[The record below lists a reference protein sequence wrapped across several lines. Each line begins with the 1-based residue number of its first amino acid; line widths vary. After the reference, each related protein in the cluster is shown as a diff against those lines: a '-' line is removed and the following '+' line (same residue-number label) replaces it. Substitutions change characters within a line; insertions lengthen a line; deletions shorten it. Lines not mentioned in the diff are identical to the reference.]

1 MRERIYHPKPSLGMA
16 AQFRLLIKNDQWL
29 ILGAVIAII
38 MFGGIIRNSV
48 AAYYAKYYLSG
59 GDAFNGAFVYSLI
72 KNMPLIEALKF
83 ASATAA
89 INITA
94 LGARGH
100 LATPSEVNL
109 FLSQHD

>member
-1 MRERIYHPKPSLGMA
+1 MMSLWDALRMNMMISYQELVRTFLRG
-16 AQFRLLIKNDQWL
+16 
-29 ILGAVIAII
+29 VIAVKGNEQVKIGSYTIPII
-38 MFGGIIRNSV
+38 DTTG
-48 AAYYAKYYLSG
+48 A
-59 GDAFNGAFVYSLI
+59 GDTFNGAFVYSLI

>member
-1 MRERIYHPKPSLGMA
+1 M
-16 AQFRLLIKNDQWL
+16 
-29 ILGAVIAII
+29 
-38 MFGGIIRNSV
+38 
-48 AAYYAKYYLSG
+48 
-59 GDAFNGAFVYSLI
+59 

-100 LATPSEVNL
+100 LPTPSEVNL

>member
-1 MRERIYHPKPSLGMA
+1 MR
-16 AQFRLLIKNDQWL
+16 DL
-29 ILGAVIAII
+29 ILQLSKSSIYSTKPIPIIDTTGA
-38 MFGGIIRNSV
+38 
-48 AAYYAKYYLSG
+48 
-59 GDAFNGAFVYSLI
+59 GDTFNGAFVYSLI

>member
-1 MRERIYHPKPSLGMA
+1 MA

-59 GDAFNGAFVYSLI
+59 GDAL
-72 KNMPLIEALKF
+72 
-83 ASATAA
+83 
-89 INITA
+89 
-94 LGARGH
+94 
-100 LATPSEVNL
+100 
-109 FLSQHD
+109 

>member
-1 MRERIYHPKPSLGMA
+1 MIAVKGNEQVQIGSYTIPVL
-16 AQFRLLIKNDQWL
+16 DTT
-29 ILGAVIAII
+29 GA
-38 MFGGIIRNSV
+38 
-48 AAYYAKYYLSG
+48 
-59 GDAFNGAFVYSLI
+59 GDTFNGAFIYSLI
-72 KNMPLIEALKF
+72 KNMSLIEALKF

-109 FLSQHD
+109 FLLQHD

>member
-1 MRERIYHPKPSLGMA
+1 
-16 AQFRLLIKNDQWL
+16 F
-29 ILGAVIAII
+29 
-38 MFGGIIRNSV
+38 
-48 AAYYAKYYLSG
+48 SG
-59 GDAFNGAFVYSLI
+59 TFMSDKAFVARCGVDTLSRRFRVI

-100 LATPSEVNL
+100 LPTPSEVNL